1 MNKTTL
7 TLGLA
12 LAGFT
17 ATQAQL
23 FHLGIDLSN
32 PSSVVITATAQPA
45 LANTA
50 NTSLF
55 DGATLLDFF
64 TAPISP
70 SAGGPLNGSIRPYSA
85 SLAYDGWTSDSVGSL
100 DMDDLNLYT
109 EGNFGNN
116 PQIFGTF
123 FQAFISS
130 GSLDLSAFSAE
141 LPALG
146 AKGDILSGYSGN
158 FGPIVGQWEITAVP
172 ELPVAAHL
180 ALYGAGFAGL
190 AIYRRTRKS

>member
-7 TLGLA
+7 SLGLA

-17 ATQAQL
+17 AAQAQL

-32 PSSVVITATAQPA
+32 PSSVVITATAQAA
-45 LANTA
+45 LANSA

-70 SAGGPLNGSIRPYSA
+70 FAGGSVSGTIRPFSA
-85 SLAYDGWTSDSVGSL
+85 SIAYDSWTSDAVG
-100 DMDDLNLYT
+100 DAVVNDLNLYT
-109 EGNFGNN
+109 LNNGNN
-116 PQIFGTF
+116 PQIFGNF
-123 FQAFISS
+123 FQAFLSS
-130 GSLDLSAFSAE
+130 GSLDLSQFSAQ
-141 LPALG
+141 LPSLG
-146 AKGDILSGYSGN
+146 ATGGILSGYSDN
-158 FGPIVGQWEITAVP
+158 SGPVVGTWEITAVP

-190 AIYRRTRKS
+190 AIYRRTRKA

>member
-7 TLGLA
+7 TIGLA

-17 ATQAQL
+17 AAQAQL

-64 TAPISP
+64 VAPISP
-70 SAGGPLNGSIRPYSA
+70 LAGGPVAGTIRPYSA
-85 SLAYDGWTSDSVGSL
+85 SIPYNSWTSDSVGSL
-100 DMDDLNLYT
+100 DWDDLNLYT
-109 EGNFGNN
+109 DGNNGNN

-123 FQAFISS
+123 FQAFLSS
-130 GSLDLSAFSAE
+130 GSLDLSPFSAE
-141 LPALG
+141 LPGLG
-146 AKGDILSGYSGN
+146 ATGDVLAGYSEN
-158 FGPIVGQWEITAVP
+158 LGPIVGQWEITAVP

-190 AIYRRTRKS
+190 AIYRRTRKA